1 VREGLIVCDT
11 SKMSWLK
18 PELICRATGGGG
30 GKSTANNLEFL
41 KFYIVFHIIFVLKN
55 GMLKS
60 ELYIAEFSFE
70 RALVGRKLYVTFHCN
85 T

>member
-1 VREGLIVCDT
+1 MCDT

-18 PELICRATGGGG
+18 PKLGCRATGGT
-30 GKSTANNLEFL
+30 KSIGNNLEFL
-41 KFYIVFHIIFVLKN
+41 KHYIVFHIIFVLKDC
-55 GMLKS
+55 MLKS
-60 ELYIAEFSFE
+60 ELHIAEFCFA